1 MSKSTAEIRQ
11 AFLDFFHSKG
21 HQVVA
26 SSSLVPNNDPTL
38 LFTNAGMNQFK
49 DVFLGL
55 DKRNYSRATTSQR
68 CVRAGGKHNDLENV
82 GYTARHHTFFEML
95 GNFSFGDYF
104 KHDAIQFAW
113 ELLTGENWFA
123 LPKER
128 LWVTVYETDDE
139 AYEIWE
145 KEVGIPRERII
156 RIGDNKGASYA
167 SDNFWQMG
175 DTGPCGPCT
184 EIFYDHGDHIWGG
197 PPGSPEEDGDRYIE
211 IWNIV
216 FMQFNR
222 QADGTMEPLPKPSV
236 DTGMGLERIAAVL
249 QHVNSN
255 YDIDLFR
262 TLIEAVAKV
271 TGATDLGNK
280 SLRVIADHIR
290 SCAFLVADGVLP
302 SNENRGYVLRRII
315 RRAVRH
321 GNMLGAK
328 ETFFYKLVGP
338 LIEVMGSAGEELKR
352 QQAQVEQVLKTEEEQ
367 FARTLERGL
376 ALLDEELA
384 KLQGDTLD
392 GETAFRLYDTYGF
405 PVDLTADVCRERNI
419 KVDEA
424 GFEAA
429 MEEQRRRAR
438 EASGFGADYNAMIR
452 VDSASE
458 FKGYDHLELNGK
470 VTALFVDGK
479 AVEAINAGQ
488 EAVVVLDQT
497 PFYAESGGQVGDK
510 GELKGAGFTFAVD
523 DTQKY
528 GQAIG
533 HLGKLSAGA
542 LKVGDAVQADV
553 DEARRARIRLN
564 HSATHLMHAAL
575 RQVLGTHVAQKGSL
589 VSDKV
594 LRFDFSHNEA
604 MKPSEI
610 RQVEDLVNAQI
621 RRNLPIETNIMDLD
635 AAKAKGAMAL
645 FGEKYDER
653 VRVLSM
659 GDFSTELC
667 GGTHASRTGDI
678 GLFRIISESGTAAG
692 IRRIEAVTGEG
703 AMATVHAQSDRLNDI
718 AHLLKGDSQ
727 NLGDK
732 VRAVLERT
740 RQLEKELQQ
749 LKDQAAAQES
759 ANLSSKA
766 VDLNGVKL
774 LVSELAGIEPKML
787 RTMVDDLK
795 NQLGSTVIV
804 LATVVEGKVSLIA
817 GVSKDVTDRVKAGE
831 LIGMVAQQVGGK
843 GGGRPDMAQAGG
855 TDAAALPAALAS
867 VQGWVSAKLQ
877 EL

>member
-26 SSSLVPNNDPTL
+26 SSSLVPHNDPTL

-55 DKRNYSRATTSQR
+55 DKRNYSRATTAQR

-104 KHDAIQFAW
+104 KQDAIKYAW

-123 LPKER
+123 LPKEK

-139 AYEIWE
+139 AFDIWAN
-145 KEVGIPRERII
+145 EVGVPRERII
-156 RIGDNKGASYA
+156 RIGDNKGAPFA

-184 EIFYDHGDHIWGG
+184 EIFFDHGDHIWGG

-262 TLIEAVAKV
+262 DLIASVAKV
-271 TGATDLGNK
+271 TGATDLTNK

-290 SCAFLVADGVLP
+290 SCAFLVADGVIP

-315 RRAVRH
+315 RRAIRH

-328 ETFFYKLVGP
+328 DTFFWKLVAP
-338 LIEVMGSAGEELKR
+338 LIDVMGSAGDELKQ

-376 ALLDEELA
+376 ALLDEELS
-384 KLQGDTLD
+384 KLKGDTLD

-438 EASGFGADYNAMIR
+438 ESSGFGADYNAMIR
-452 VDSASE
+452 VDGASE

-470 VTALFVDGK
+470 VTALFIDGK
-479 AVEAINAGQ
+479 AVDSVSAGQ
-488 EAVVVLDQT
+488 EAVVILDQT

-510 GELKGAGFTFAVD
+510 GELKGVGFSFAVS

-533 HLGKLSAGA
+533 HIGKVASGT

-553 DEARRARIRLN
+553 DEARRQRIHLN

-589 VSDKV
+589 VNDKA
-594 LRFDFSHNEA
+594 LRFDFSHFEA
-604 MKPSEI
+604 MKPEEI
-610 RQVEDLVNAQI
+610 RAVEDLVNAQI
-621 RRNLPIETNIMDLD
+621 RRNLAIETNIMDID
-635 AAKAKGAMAL
+635 AARASGAMAL
-645 FGEKYDER
+645 FGEKYDDR
-653 VRVLSM
+653 VRVLRM

-667 GGTHASRTGDI
+667 GGTHAARTGDI
-678 GLFRIISESGTAAG
+678 GLFRITSESGTAAG
-692 IRRIEAVTGEG
+692 VRRIEAVTGEG
-703 AMATVHAQSDRLNDI
+703 AMAILHAQSDQLNDI
-718 AHLLKGDSQ
+718 AQLLKGDSH
-727 NLGDK
+727 NLGEK
-732 VRAVLERT
+732 VRAALERT

-749 LKDQAAAQES
+749 LKEQAAAQES

-766 VDLNGVKL
+766 EEINGVKL
-774 LVSELAGIEPKML
+774 LVSELTGVEPKML

-795 NQLGSTVIV
+795 NQLGSTIVV
-804 LATVVEGKVSLIA
+804 LATVADGKVSLIA

-831 LIGMVAQQVGGK
+831 LVGMVAQQVGGK

-855 TDAAALPAALAS
+855 TDASALPAALAS
-867 VQGWVSAKLQ
+867 VKGWVSAKL
-877 EL
+877 

>member
-26 SSSLVPNNDPTL
+26 SSSLVPHNDPTL

-104 KHDAIQFAW
+104 KHDAIQFAR
-113 ELLTGENWFA
+113 ELLTSEKWFA

-128 LWVTVYETDDE
+128 LWVTVYESDDE

-156 RIGDNKGASYA
+156 RIGDNKGAPYA

-262 TLIEAVAKV
+262 TLIQAVAKV
-271 TGATDLGNK
+271 TGATDLSNK

-290 SCAFLVADGVLP
+290 SCAFLIADGVMP
-302 SNENRGYVLRRII
+302 SNESRGYVLRRII

-338 LIEVMGSAGEELKR
+338 LIDVMGSAGEDLKR

-384 KLQGDTLD
+384 KLSGDTLD

-424 GFEAA
+424 GFDAA

-479 AVEAINAGQ
+479 AVDAINAGQ

-510 GELKGAGFTFAVD
+510 GELKGANFSFAVE

-533 HLGKLSAGA
+533 HIGKLAAGS

-575 RQVLGTHVAQKGSL
+575 RQVLGTHVSQKGSL
-589 VSDKV
+589 VNDKV

-604 MKPSEI
+604 MKPEEI
-610 RQVEDLVNAQI
+610 RAVEDLVNAQI
-621 RRNLPIETNIMDLD
+621 RRNLPIETNIMDLE

-692 IRRIEAVTGEG
+692 VRRIEAVTGEG
-703 AMATVHAQSDRLNDI
+703 AIATVHADSDRLSEV
-718 AHLLKGDSQ
+718 AHLLKGDSN
-727 NLGDK
+727 NLADK
-732 VRAVLERT
+732 VRSVLERT

-749 LKDQAAAQES
+749 LKEQAAAQES

-766 VDLNGVKL
+766 IDVNGVKL
-774 LVSELAGIEPKML
+774 LVSELSGVEPKML

-795 NQLGSTVIV
+795 NQLGSTIIV
-804 LATVVEGKVSLIA
+804 LATVAEGKVSLIA

-867 VQGWVSAKLQ
+867 VKGWVSAKLQ
-877 EL
+877 

>member
-26 SSSLVPNNDPTL
+26 SSSLVPHNDPTL

-113 ELLTGENWFA
+113 ELLTSEKWFA

-128 LWVTVYETDDE
+128 LWVTVYESDDE

-156 RIGDNKGASYA
+156 RIGDNKGAPYA

-262 TLIEAVAKV
+262 TLIQAVAKV
-271 TGATDLGNK
+271 TGATDLSNK

-290 SCAFLVADGVLP
+290 SCAFLIADGVMP

-338 LIEVMGSAGEELKR
+338 LIDVMGSAGEDLKR

-384 KLQGDTLD
+384 KLSGDTLD

-405 PVDLTADVCRERNI
+405 PVDLTADVCRKRNI

-479 AVEAINAGQ
+479 AVDAINAGQ

-510 GELKGAGFTFAVD
+510 GELKGANFSFAVE

-533 HLGKLSAGA
+533 HIGKLAAGS

-575 RQVLGTHVAQKGSL
+575 RQVLGTHVSQKGSL
-589 VSDKV
+589 VNDKV

-604 MKPSEI
+604 MKPEEI
-610 RQVEDLVNAQI
+610 RAVEDLVNAQI
-621 RRNLPIETNIMDLD
+621 RRNLPIETNIMDLE

-692 IRRIEAVTGEG
+692 VRRIEAVTGEG
-703 AMATVHAQSDRLNDI
+703 AIATVHADSDRLSEV
-718 AHLLKGDSQ
+718 AHLLKGDSN
-727 NLGDK
+727 NLADK
-732 VRAVLERT
+732 VRSVLERT

-749 LKDQAAAQES
+749 LKEQAAAQES

-766 VDLNGVKL
+766 IDVNGVKL
-774 LVSELAGIEPKML
+774 LVSELSGVEPKML

-795 NQLGSTVIV
+795 NQLGSTIIV

-867 VQGWVSAKLQ
+867 VKGWVSAKLQ
-877 EL
+877 

>member
-26 SSSLVPNNDPTL
+26 SSSLVPHNDPTL

-113 ELLTGENWFA
+113 ELLTSEKWFA

-128 LWVTVYETDDE
+128 LWVTVYESDDE

-156 RIGDNKGASYA
+156 RIGDNKGAPYA

-262 TLIEAVAKV
+262 TLIQAVAKV
-271 TGATDLGNK
+271 TGATDLSNK

-290 SCAFLVADGVLP
+290 SCAFLIADGVMP

-338 LIEVMGSAGEELKR
+338 LIDVMGSAGEDLKR

-384 KLQGDTLD
+384 KLSGDTLD

-424 GFEAA
+424 GFDAA

-479 AVEAINAGQ
+479 SVDAINAGQ

-510 GELKGAGFTFAVD
+510 GELKGANFSFAVE

-533 HLGKLSAGA
+533 HIGKLATGS

-575 RQVLGTHVAQKGSL
+575 RQVLGTHVSQKGSL
-589 VSDKV
+589 VNDKV

-604 MKPSEI
+604 MKPEEI
-610 RQVEDLVNAQI
+610 RAVEDLVNTQI
-621 RRNLPIETNIMDLD
+621 RRNLPIETNIMDLE

-692 IRRIEAVTGEG
+692 VRRIEAVTGEG
-703 AMATVHAQSDRLNDI
+703 AIATVHADSDRLSEV
-718 AHLLKGDSQ
+718 AHLLKGDSN
-727 NLGDK
+727 NLADK
-732 VRAVLERT
+732 VRSVLERT

-749 LKDQAAAQES
+749 LKEQAAAQES

-766 VDLNGVKL
+766 IDVNGVKL
-774 LVSELAGIEPKML
+774 LVSELSGVEPKML

-795 NQLGSTVIV
+795 NQLGSTIIV
-804 LATVVEGKVSLIA
+804 LATVAEGKVSLIA

-867 VQGWVSAKLQ
+867 VKGWVSAKLQ
-877 EL
+877 

>member
-156 RIGDNKGASYA
+156 RIGDNKGAPYA

-479 AVEAINAGQ
+479 AVEVINAGQ

-774 LVSELAGIEPKML
+774 LVSELAGIESKML

-877 EL
+877 

>member
-26 SSSLVPNNDPTL
+26 SSSLVPHNDPTL

-113 ELLTGENWFA
+113 ELLTSEKWFA

-128 LWVTVYETDDE
+128 LWVTVYESDDE

-156 RIGDNKGASYA
+156 RIGDNKGAPYA

-262 TLIEAVAKV
+262 TLIQAVAKV
-271 TGATDLGNK
+271 TGATDLSNK

-290 SCAFLVADGVLP
+290 SCAFLIADGVMP

-338 LIEVMGSAGEELKR
+338 LIDVMGSAGEDLKR

-384 KLQGDTLD
+384 KLSGDTLD

-424 GFEAA
+424 GFDAA

-479 AVEAINAGQ
+479 SVDAINAGQ

-510 GELKGAGFTFAVD
+510 GELKGANFSFAVE

-533 HLGKLSAGA
+533 HIGKLAAGS

-575 RQVLGTHVAQKGSL
+575 RQVLGTHVSQKGSL
-589 VSDKV
+589 VNDKV

-604 MKPSEI
+604 MKPEEI
-610 RQVEDLVNAQI
+610 RAVEDLVNAQI
-621 RRNLPIETNIMDLD
+621 RRNLPIETNIMDLE

-692 IRRIEAVTGEG
+692 VRRIEAVTGEG
-703 AMATVHAQSDRLNDI
+703 AIATVHADSDRLSEV
-718 AHLLKGDSQ
+718 AHLLKGDSN
-727 NLGDK
+727 NLADK
-732 VRAVLERT
+732 VRSVLERT

-749 LKDQAAAQES
+749 LKEQAAAQES

-766 VDLNGVKL
+766 IDVNGVKL
-774 LVSELAGIEPKML
+774 LVSELSGVEPKML

-795 NQLGSTVIV
+795 NQLGSTIIV
-804 LATVVEGKVSLIA
+804 LATVAEGKVSLIA
-817 GVSKDVTDRVKAGE
+817 GVSKDVKDLVKAGE

-867 VQGWVSAKLQ
+867 VKGWVSAKLQ
-877 EL
+877 

>member
-26 SSSLVPNNDPTL
+26 SSSLVPHNDPTL

-113 ELLTGENWFA
+113 ELLTSEKWFA

-128 LWVTVYETDDE
+128 LWVTVYESDDE

-156 RIGDNKGASYA
+156 RIGDNKGAPYA

-197 PPGSPEEDGDRYIE
+197 APGSPEEDGDRYIE

-222 QADGTMEPLPKPSV
+222 QADGAMEPLPKPSV

-262 TLIEAVAKV
+262 TLIQAVAKV
-271 TGATDLGNK
+271 TGATDLSNK

-290 SCAFLVADGVLP
+290 SCAFLIADGVMP

-338 LIEVMGSAGEELKR
+338 LIDVMGSAGEDLKR

-384 KLQGDTLD
+384 KLSGDTLD

-479 AVEAINAGQ
+479 AVDAINAGQ

-510 GELKGAGFTFAVD
+510 GELKGANFSFAVE

-533 HLGKLSAGA
+533 HIGKLAAGS

-575 RQVLGTHVAQKGSL
+575 RQVLGTHVSQKGSL
-589 VSDKV
+589 VNDKV

-604 MKPSEI
+604 MKPEEI
-610 RQVEDLVNAQI
+610 RAVEDLVNTQI
-621 RRNLPIETNIMDLD
+621 RRNLPIETNIMDLE

-692 IRRIEAVTGEG
+692 VRRIEAVTGEG
-703 AMATVHAQSDRLNDI
+703 AIATVHADSDRLSEV
-718 AHLLKGDSQ
+718 AHLLKGDSN
-727 NLGDK
+727 NLADK
-732 VRAVLERT
+732 VRSVLERT

-749 LKDQAAAQES
+749 LKEQAAAQES

-766 VDLNGVKL
+766 IDVNGVKL
-774 LVSELAGIEPKML
+774 LVSELSGVEPKML

-795 NQLGSTVIV
+795 NQLGSTIIV

-867 VQGWVSAKLQ
+867 VKGWVSAKLQ
-877 EL
+877 

>member
-156 RIGDNKGASYA
+156 RIGDNKGAPYA

-419 KVDEA
+419 KVDAA

-610 RQVEDLVNAQI
+610 REVEDLVNAQI

-877 EL
+877 

>member
-55 DKRNYSRATTSQR
+55 DKRNYSRATTAQR

-104 KHDAIQFAW
+104 KHDAIQYAW
-113 ELLTGENWFA
+113 ELLTGAQWFN

-156 RIGDNKGASYA
+156 RIGDNKGAPYA

-197 PPGSPEEDGDRYIE
+197 PPGTPEEDGDRYIE

-255 YDIDLFR
+255 YEIDLFQK
-262 TLIEAVAKV
+262 LIHAVANV
-271 TGATDLGNK
+271 TGATDLSNK

-290 SCAFLVADGVLP
+290 SCAFLIADGVIP

-315 RRAVRH
+315 RRAIRH

-328 ETFFYKLVGP
+328 DTFFYKLVGP
-338 LIEVMGSAGEELKR
+338 LVDVMGSAGEELKR
-352 QQAQVEQVLKTEEEQ
+352 QQTQVEQVLKTEEEQ

-438 EASGFGADYNAMIR
+438 ESSGFGADYNAMIR
-452 VDSASE
+452 VDGASE
-458 FKGYDHLELNGK
+458 FKGYDQTELTAK
-470 VTALFVDGK
+470 VTALFIDGK
-479 AVEAINAGQ
+479 AVDQVTAGQ
-488 EAVVVLDQT
+488 QAVVVLDET

-510 GELKGAGFTFAVD
+510 GELKGNGFTFSVN

-533 HLGKLSAGA
+533 HIGELASGV
-542 LKVGDAVQADV
+542 LKVGEGVKAEV
-553 DEARRARIRLN
+553 DHARRDRIRLN

-589 VSDKV
+589 VNDKG
-594 LRFDFSHNEA
+594 LRFDFSHFEA
-604 MKPSEI
+604 MKPEEI
-610 RQVEDLVNAQI
+610 RKVEDLVNAQI
-621 RRNLPIETNIMDLD
+621 RRNLPIETNVMDLE

-645 FGEKYDER
+645 FGEKYEDR

-667 GGTHASRTGDI
+667 GGIHASRTGDI
-678 GLFRIISESGTAAG
+678 GLFRIVSESGTAAG
-692 IRRIEAVTGEG
+692 VRRIEAVTGEG
-703 AMATVHAQSDRLNDI
+703 ALSLVHAQNDRLNELS
-718 AHLLKGDSQ
+718 HLLKSDSQ
-727 NLGDK
+727 TLNDK
-732 VRAVLERT
+732 VRAMVERT

-749 LKDQAAAQES
+749 LKEQQAAQES
-759 ANLSSKA
+759 ASLSSKA
-766 VDLNGVKL
+766 VDIKGVKL
-774 LVSELAGIEPKML
+774 LVSELAGVEPKML

-795 NQLGSTVIV
+795 NQLGSAVIV
-804 LATVVEGKVSLIA
+804 LATVAEGKVSLIA

-831 LIGMVAQQVGGK
+831 LVGMIAQQVGGK

-855 TDAAALPAALAS
+855 TDAAALPAALGGVES
-867 VQGWVSAKLQ
+867 WVAAKL
-877 EL
+877 

>member
-26 SSSLVPNNDPTL
+26 SSSLVPHNDPTL

-113 ELLTGENWFA
+113 ELLTSEKWFA

-128 LWVTVYETDDE
+128 LWVTVYESDDE

-156 RIGDNKGASYA
+156 RIGDNKGAPYA

-262 TLIEAVAKV
+262 TLIQAVAKV
-271 TGATDLGNK
+271 TGATDLSNK

-290 SCAFLVADGVLP
+290 SCAFLIADGVMP

-338 LIEVMGSAGEELKR
+338 LIDVMGSAGEDLKR

-384 KLQGDTLD
+384 KLSGDTLD

-510 GELKGAGFTFAVD
+510 GELKGANFSFAVE

-533 HLGKLSAGA
+533 HIGKLAAGS

-575 RQVLGTHVAQKGSL
+575 RQVLGTHVSQKGSL
-589 VSDKV
+589 VNDKV

-604 MKPSEI
+604 MKPEEI
-610 RQVEDLVNAQI
+610 RAVEDLVNTQI
-621 RRNLPIETNIMDLD
+621 RRNLPIETNIMDLE

-692 IRRIEAVTGEG
+692 VRRIEAVTGEG
-703 AMATVHAQSDRLNDI
+703 AIATVHADSDRLSEV
-718 AHLLKGDSQ
+718 AHLLKGDSN
-727 NLGDK
+727 NLADK
-732 VRAVLERT
+732 VRSVLERT

-749 LKDQAAAQES
+749 LKEQAAAQES

-766 VDLNGVKL
+766 IDVNGVKL
-774 LVSELAGIEPKML
+774 LVSELSGVEPKML

-795 NQLGSTVIV
+795 NQLGSTIIV

-867 VQGWVSAKLQ
+867 VKGWVSAKLQ
-877 EL
+877 

>member
-139 AYEIWE
+139 AYGIWE

-156 RIGDNKGASYA
+156 RIGDNKGAPYA

-255 YDIDLFR
+255 YEIDLFR

-271 TGATDLGNK
+271 TGATDLSNK

-405 PVDLTADVCRERNI
+405 PVDLTADVCRERDI

-424 GFEAA
+424 GFETA

-510 GELKGAGFTFAVD
+510 GELKGVGFTFAVN

-542 LKVGDAVQADV
+542 LKVGDVVQADV

-575 RQVLGTHVAQKGSL
+575 RQVLGAHVAQKGSL

-610 RQVEDLVNAQI
+610 REVEDLVNAQI
-621 RRNLPIETNIMDLD
+621 RRNLPIETHIMELE

-667 GGTHASRTGDI
+667 GGTHATRTGDI

-692 IRRIEAVTGEG
+692 VRRIEAVTGEG

-732 VRAVLERT
+732 VRAVLERS

-774 LVSELAGIEPKML
+774 LVSELAGVEPKML

-817 GVSKDVTDRVKAGE
+817 GVSKDVTGRVKAGE

-855 TDAAALPAALAS
+855 TDAA
-867 VQGWVSAKLQ
+867 
-877 EL
+877 